1 MPVHVPLTLDQF
13 RASRT
18 EQADVRWLSGDED
31 SNIPLPGFVYGGDA
45 GVILTDT
52 LTGNPY
58 LVIYN
63 MVWDN
68 KPLEE
73 LEEILYNEF
82 YLPEI
87 CGRNS

>member
-1 MPVHVPLTLDQF
+1 MSVHVPLTLDAF

-18 EQADVRWLSGDED
+18 EQADIRMLFGDDDCEV
-31 SNIPLPGFVYGGDA
+31 PLPGYVYDGDA
-45 GVILTDT
+45 GCICKDP

-63 MVWDN
+63 MIWTD

-73 LEEILYNEF
+73 LEEILYKEF